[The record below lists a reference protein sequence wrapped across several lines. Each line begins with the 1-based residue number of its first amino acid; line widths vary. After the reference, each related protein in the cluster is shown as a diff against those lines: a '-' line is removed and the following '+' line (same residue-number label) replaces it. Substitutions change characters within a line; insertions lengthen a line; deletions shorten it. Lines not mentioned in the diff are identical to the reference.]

1 MRYHKALYQYSG
13 VIAGYLEMSGSNTVT
28 ISFKSRLPP
37 PSRIPKG
44 AGQAALFFFPSGS
57 RPATGRAS
65 AGPESGY
72 AALPQAL
79 AAA

>member
-1 MRYHKALYQYSG
+1 
-13 VIAGYLEMSGSNTVT
+13 
-28 ISFKSRLPP
+28 LPP